1 MDTVR
6 KVVVYPNEG
15 YSLIVFAHWIQAGR
29 FRVVKVSILS
39 SQKAD
44 FECRGGGRG
53 DQAFSYIYRLTAL

>member
-39 SQKAD
+39 SQKA
-44 FECRGGGRG
+44 R
-53 DQAFSYIYRLTAL
+53 I